1 MAQWSLQQIPS
12 LTGKTAVVTG
22 ASSGIGA
29 AAADVLAARGA
40 KVVLAVRNESK
51 GDTVRAGIQ
60 RRHPAGE
67 VVVEIVDMADLASI
81 RAFASRL
88 GSATIDILL
97 NNAGLG
103 MQPVRA
109 TTRDGFERQFGTN
122 HLGHFALTGLLLPA
136 LLRAAAPRVVAISSV
151 AHRAGRIDFD
161 DLQGERAYKGGKAYN
176 QSKLANLMFALELD
190 RRARAAGSRLV
201 SVAAHPG
208 VSQTNFMTA
217 TNMPAYQQAI
227 AQGLIRFLGQNSD
240 KGALPGLYAATMPDV
255 KGGQYW
261 GPDGLLEFRGAPKI
275 AQIASRARD
284 RSLQARLWTVSEQ
297 LTGVTY
303 GPLDAA
309 VDRVA

>member
-1 MAQWSLQQIPS
+1 MAKWSPQQIPS

-29 AAADVLAARGA
+29 SAADVLAAKGA
-40 KVVLAVRNESK
+40 RVVLAVRSQAK
-51 GDTVRAGIQ
+51 GDTVRTDIL
-60 RRHPAGE
+60 RRHPSADVAVGL
-67 VVVEIVDMADLASI
+67 VDMADLASI
-81 RAFASRL
+81 RAFAARMDD
-88 GSATIDILL
+88 ATIDILL

-109 TTRDGFERQFGTN
+109 MTKDGFERQFGTN

-136 LLRAAAPRVVAISSV
+136 LLRAAAPRVVAISSI
-151 AHRAGRIDFD
+151 AHRTGKIDFD
-161 DLQGERAYKGGKAYN
+161 DLQGERVYKGGKAYN

-208 VSQTNFMTA
+208 ISSTGFLDA
-217 TNMPAYQQAI
+217 TNMPGYQVAI
-227 AQGLIRFLGQNSD
+227 GKTVIGFIGQD
-240 KGALPGLYAATMPDV
+240 GDRGALPGLYAATMPDV

-261 GPDGLLEFRGAPKI
+261 GPDGLLEIRGDPKL
-275 AQIASRARD
+275 ARIASQARD
-284 RSLQARLWTVSEQ
+284 QAAQVKLWTVSEQ

-309 VDRVA
+309 VDKAA